1 MELAKGEN
9 HQSSVTYGIL
19 QQTMELSKPDMW
31 WTALGAYRSSGGNLR
46 TYIPKIQIF
55 RNKDMWG

>member
-1 MELAKGEN
+1 VLGAVVKVLVLKCGWKIIKMELANGEN

-31 WTALGAYRSSGGNLR
+31 WTALGA
-46 TYIPKIQIF
+46 
-55 RNKDMWG
+55 